1 MTLLGS
7 PRESRRIALSHVR
20 TAGHKTYHEVVRPG
34 TRVEVRSRF
43 ESKWTRGFEVADLV
57 DGDPDGR
64 GNNEPMYNVR
74 RRSDGSILPVPFA
87 EADLREENRRST
99 WWI

>member
-1 MTLLGS
+1 M
-7 PRESRRIALSHVR
+7 
-20 TAGHKTYHEVVRPG
+20 
-34 TRVEVRSRF
+34 
-43 ESKWTRGFEVADLV
+43 VADLV
-57 DGDPDGR
+57 DAEPGSR
-64 GNNEPMYNVR
+64 GEPMYKIR

>member
-1 MTLLGS
+1 M
-7 PRESRRIALSHVR
+7 LSHFR
-20 TAGHKTYHEVVRPG
+20 DTGHAPYDDVVRPG

-43 ESKWTRGFEVADLV
+43 ESKWSRGFEVADLV
-57 DGDPDGR
+57 EEDASGPV
-64 GNNEPMYNVR
+64 YKVR
-74 RRSDGSILPVPFA
+74 RRSDGSILPVTFA

>member
-7 PRESRRIALSHVR
+7 PARFALCHVR
-20 TAGHKTYHEVVRPG
+20 AAGHAPYYELVRPG

-57 DGDPDGR
+57 DGESG
-64 GNNEPMYNVR
+64 GHGQNETMYKVR

>member
-1 MTLLGS
+1 M
-7 PRESRRIALSHVR
+7 SHVR
-20 TAGHKTYHEVVRPG
+20 TAGHAPYHEGVRPG

-57 DGDPDGR
+57 DGGRDGR
-64 GNNEPMYNVR
+64 EPMYKVR

-87 EADLREENRRST
+87 ETDLREENRRST

>member
-1 MTLLGS
+1 M
-7 PRESRRIALSHVR
+7 
-20 TAGHKTYHEVVRPG
+20 RPG

-57 DGDPDGR
+57 EEGGTRPG
-64 GNNEPMYNVR
+64 EAMYKVR
-74 RRSDGSILPVPFA
+74 RRSDGSILPVTFS